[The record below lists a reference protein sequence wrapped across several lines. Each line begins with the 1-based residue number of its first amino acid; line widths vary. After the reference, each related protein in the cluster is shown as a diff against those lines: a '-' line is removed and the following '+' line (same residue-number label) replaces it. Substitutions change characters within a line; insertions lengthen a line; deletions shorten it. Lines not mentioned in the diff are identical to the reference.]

1 MPSAERAPRIVFDR
15 ATTRVDRHLGRYER
29 FSHHRR
35 LLFPMR
41 PTRLALGW
49 RRWCDTR
56 LFRYLSP
63 VAKFQEQKMIN
74 QLWGPFI
81 NLVGDGGYAA
91 WTFGDWVTLKFG
103 NLVIFAIA
111 LVLFGA
117 GMFINLP
124 QRMDPPQ

>member
-1 MPSAERAPRIVFDR
+1 
-15 ATTRVDRHLGRYER
+15 
-29 FSHHRR
+29 
-35 LLFPMR
+35 
-41 PTRLALGW
+41 
-49 RRWCDTR
+49 
-56 LFRYLSP
+56 
-63 VAKFQEQKMIN
+63 MIN

-91 WTFGDWVTLKFG
+91 WTFSDWVTLKFG

-124 QRMDPPQ
+124 QRTDPPQ